1 MTKKNYTMSQ
11 LGNIVTTDAN
21 GVITSINSSAYRAN
35 LGPVGN
41 ITITGGNT
49 GQFLSTDGTGNL
61 TWANASG
68 GGGGGGG
75 NGNPM
80 FDAYTGMAYPPLS
93 GMRKVTFGV
102 TAINVG
108 DCFSSNRFTPNVAG
122 MYHISCTLILGGD
135 PRVGLTYGSV
145 YMNGTDYRMMYVYN
159 PNSSGNVTTITQ
171 GGSCIVPMN
180 GTTDYV
186 EIYADA
192 TNSTINYGS
201 SFAGHYVGPL
211 P

>member
-1 MTKKNYTMSQ
+1 MASKNFTISQ
-11 LGNIVTTDAN
+11 VGNILNTDAN
-21 GVITSINSSAYRAN
+21 GVITSINSSEYQIN

-68 GGGGGGG
+68 GGGGGG
-75 NGNPM
+75 NANPM
-80 FDAYTGMAYPPLS
+80 FDAYVGAPLS
-93 GMRKVTFGV
+93 PLAGMRKVTFGV
-102 TAINVG
+102 PATNVG
-108 DCFSSNRFTPNVAG
+108 DCYSSSRFTPNVAG
-122 MYHISCTLILGGD
+122 MYAISCTLILGGD
-135 PRVGLTYGSV
+135 PRVGFSYGSI
-145 YMNGTDYRMMYVYN
+145 YLNGVDFRMMYLYN
-159 PNSSGNVTTITQ
+159 PNNSGNLKSLAQ
-171 GGSCIVPMN
+171 SSSCIVPMN

-192 TNSTINYGS
+192 TGSTIGYGS
-201 SFAGHYVGPL
+201 SFQGHYIGPL